1 MATRPDTRTRIL
13 AAARAE
19 FAARGFAG
27 ARVKTIAARAR
38 ANKRMLYYYF
48 RSKRR
53 LFDAVLADAF
63 RVRTAGLS
71 LAADPVSGLV
81 EWHRRVADAQDL
93 CRLLQWEALEQGR
106 GAGPTEVAR
115 SLAED
120 LRTAVAAI
128 NRRNPLPRP
137 LDPEFASLALAAVTV
152 FPLAFPRLAEL
163 VTGVAPGG
171 PLFRRKH
178 ARLLRTLLPY
188 EATPVPATRRPK
200 RSRTRGAV
208 AQDSG
213 DVVASSTVDPT
224 ATDGDPAV
232 RPCD

>member
-81 EWHRRVADAQDL
+81 EWYRRVSHAPDL
-93 CRLLQWEALEQGR
+93 CRLLQWEALEQA
-106 GAGPTEVAR
+106 GAGALSEAAR
-115 SLAED
+115 SMADGLK
-120 LRTAVAAI
+120 TAVG
-128 NRRNPLPRP
+128 NVHGRNSVSRE

-152 FPLAFPRLAEL
+152 FPVAFPRFAEL
-163 VTGVAPGG
+163 LTGVAAET

-178 ARLLRTLLPY
+178 ARFLRTLLPDEY
-188 EATPVPATRRPK
+188 L
-200 RSRTRGAV
+200 TRGL
-208 AQDSG
+208 DH
-213 DVVASSTVDPT
+213 T
-224 ATDGDPAV
+224 
-232 RPCD
+232 